1 MFRRL
6 STIAVLAGSLA
17 LASAASG
24 NSKVTPLTLP
34 APASHTDSVGP
45 VPPKTVTNVC
55 SKKATIVAC
64 EVLCSIDKLNC
75 PVSP

>member
-6 STIAVLAGSLA
+6 STIAVLAGALA
-17 LASAASG
+17 LASAANG

-34 APASHTDSVGP
+34 APTSHTDSVGP
-45 VPPKTVTNVC
+45 VPPKTVANVC
-55 SKKATIVAC
+55 SKKAAIIAC
-64 EVLCSIDKLNC
+64 VVLCSIDRLNC